1 VLVSTLTVLN
11 GLHPT
16 EGGNQPGTSLGP
28 PDKDGV
34 WDAHCSSS
42 APEREILHST
52 EPVALLKKLQLLV
65 DGIPPADP
73 TGCASRWPNKDGAR
87 HGEPSYDKFV
97 E

>member
-1 VLVSTLTVLN
+1 MAFILPREAISQGQALVHLTRTVW
-11 GLHPT
+11 
-16 EGGNQPGTSLGP
+16 LG
-28 PDKDGV
+28 
-34 WDAHCSSS
+34 DAHHGSS

-52 EPVALLKKLQLLV
+52 EPVALLKKLQLLA

-73 TGCASRWPNKDGAR
+73 TGRASRRPNKDGVR